1 MTSTIKERLPT
12 HALAILGVTL
22 FYRVAT
28 SMGPLAILL
37 TLTEKLSLSIASL
50 ALTGWTLAGALSQ
63 PLWIS
68 VANRAGLQR
77 TLLALGSVSFASHA
91 GIGAV
96 DGAVAAVVLSTVAGA
111 SLPPVTA
118 QARALLAHILDS
130 SRLRAAF
137 DAEAALASSA
147 FVIAPLIVAVSSLAG
162 KVGPTVGC
170 AILLGAVSLAFGYVG
185 RGIERGS
192 KENGE
197 LSKREDDARMGWR
210 TLALIFSGTT
220 AYGMLA
226 CVEVATVA
234 RVDDRTGTALVL
246 SAWAAT
252 SFVGGLCFSRLK
264 NADRLRFALLPV
276 PVAACAIMATFTT
289 SNLGLFSLVLVLS
302 GFAVAPTTALLTSE
316 VARVTPA
323 FQQGKAFGWL
333 QAGSWLGSAAA
344 TAVAGS
350 IATRSLS
357 FVLLFAA
364 LLAALSVVAIVS
376 CRWRGSGAGEAQ
388 GADGA
393 RKQ

>member
-1 MTSTIKERLPT
+1 MNSTIKERLPT

-37 TLTEKLSLSIASL
+37 TLTEKLSLSDCIAC
-50 ALTGWTLAGALSQ
+50 AHRMDFGWRSQ
-63 PLWIS
+63 STPLIS

-91 GIGAV
+91 GIGVV
-96 DGAVAAVVLSTVAGA
+96 DGALAAVVLSTVAGA

-118 QARALLAHILDS
+118 QARALLAHILGS

-192 KENGE
+192 KENSE

-210 TLALIFSGTT
+210 TLALIFRERQ
-220 AYGMLA
+220 L
-226 CVEVATVA
+226 
-234 RVDDRTGTALVL
+234 TGCLPA
-246 SAWAAT
+246 SR
-252 SFVGGLCFSRLK
+252 SRL
-264 NADRLRFALLPV
+264 LR
-276 PVAACAIMATFTT
+276 
-289 SNLGLFSLVLVLS
+289 
-302 GFAVAPTTALLTSE
+302 
-316 VARVTPA
+316 
-323 FQQGKAFGWL
+323 
-333 QAGSWLGSAAA
+333 GSMTEQERRWYCPHG
-344 TAVAGS
+344 
-350 IATRSLS
+350 RQPR
-357 FVLLFAA
+357 
-364 LLAALSVVAIVS
+364 LLAGCASAVLRTLIAFASRSCLFQLQHALSWRPSRPAIWAYFRS
-376 CRWRGSGAGEAQ
+376 FLF
-388 GADGA
+388 
-393 RKQ
+393 